1 MQDVKTKIIRRIKGK
16 GRGTVY
22 VSKDFLDLGS
32 RAAVDQALSRRVKEQ
47 ALRRIGR
54 GLFDYPRVSPTL
66 GGGQL
71 SLDPDMVAGAIV
83 RRQGGRLAPSGA
95 SAANVLGLSTQILAK
110 RVYLTE
116 GAPSRVQVGKQ
127 IITLKQVAPKRVSP
141 THRLSTTVFQAL
153 AHLGR
158 DGVTDGVLD
167 RLRATLSPADRR
179 ALLKESRYTTGWIAK
194 LVRRL
199 AIN

>member
-1 MQDVKTKIIRRIKGK
+1 MQDAKTKIIRRIQGK

-32 RAAVDQALSRRVKEQ
+32 RAAVDQALSRLVKEQ

-66 GGGQL
+66 GGQL
-71 SLDPDMVAGAIV
+71 SPDPDMVAGAIV

-95 SAANVLGLSTQILAK
+95 SAANALGLSTQVPAK

-127 IITLKQVAPKRVSP
+127 TITLKQVVPKRVSP

-179 ALLKESRYTTGWIAK
+179 ALLKESRYTTGWIAD

-199 AIN
+199 AID